1 MPQSPLLLL
10 TEQRLSDVADP
21 PASICH
27 ISAKDRQSSRSL
39 EHIEKLESLV
49 TSSDGSAEDL
59 LLVWH
64 LARMVTTSQLLDAP
78 PDAEAGL
85 PGFSAFC
92 ADLHP
97 YRPASII
104 GYRPLIAASPTD
116 PSLSR
121 SSSDEPSIVASS
133 HPGSPYIRR
142 AHWYW
147 YSLVLLSYVPHTRKT
162 T

>member
-104 GYRPLIAASPTD
+104 GYLPLIAASPTD
-116 PSLSR
+116 PTVLKEEMKRLVRTSHALG
-121 SSSDEPSIVASS
+121 DKYSI
-133 HPGSPYIRR
+133 PLLLEIRL
-142 AHWYW
+142 HMN
-147 YSLVLLSYVPHTRKT
+147 LLLLSETCRC
-162 T
+162 